1 MVVRIGIAHHAVRL
15 VAAAMTVLLLLSGT
29 AAAQLALSGNMPVPG
44 TGIPFGATGLDSPG
58 LSPAPTGTMGPAG
71 NSTMCS
77 AAQGILSSSLSGT
90 GAIYDGGGI
99 GMGTSSLANTA
110 TCDAASGN
118 AASSAATLASPPSP
132 SGTSGA
138 GIPLGSVEISNAG
151 VSPPI
156 AVPAPSFS
164 MPTTNGLPSPAVGT
178 GIPCAITGSSMPAT
192 GC

>member
-1 MVVRIGIAHHAVRL
+1 MDVRIGIAHHPVRL

-77 AAQGILSSSLSGT
+77 AARNSSSSLSGT

-99 GMGTSSLANTA
+99 SMGTSSLA
-110 TCDAASGN
+110 TCDATP
-118 AASSAATLASPPSP
+118 AASSAATLASQPSA
-132 SGTSGA
+132 GGAFGA
-138 GIPLGSVEISNAG
+138 GIPLGSVEIGNAG

-156 AVPAPSFS
+156 AVPAPGFS
-164 MPTTNGLPSPAVGT
+164 MPTTNSLPQSTIGT
-178 GIPCAITGSSMPAT
+178 GALCLITGSPVPGT

>member
-1 MVVRIGIAHHAVRL
+1 MSARIGTAHYAVRL
-15 VAAAMTVLLLLSGT
+15 VAAATTALLVLSGT
-29 AAAQLALSGNMPVPG
+29 AAAQLALSGNKPVPG
-44 TGIPFGATGLDSPG
+44 TGVPFGATGLDLPG

-77 AAQGILSSSLSGT
+77 AAGNSSSSLSGT

-99 GMGTSSLANTA
+99 GMGTSSLANSA
-110 TCDAASGN
+110 TCDATSGN
-118 AASSAATLASPPSP
+118 AASSAAALASPPSTG
-132 SGTSGA
+132 GTSGA

-164 MPTTNGLPSPAVGT
+164 MPTTNSLPPSTIGIAV
-178 GIPCAITGSSMPAT
+178 PCLITGSPMPAT